1 MTHIERES
9 VRNIYQKIAHN
20 FSDKRYNQWSWI
32 TEFINEAN
40 KRPYR
45 INVLDVGCGNGRNMD
60 GWNNASVYGLD
71 SCREFI
77 KMCIQKDKEVVEADM
92 TSIPFPND
100 YFDFLMSIAS
110 FHHLSTE
117 KRRQEALLEMR
128 RVIKHNGQ
136 LLLSVWSRKQPPNT
150 KQAKT
155 ITQYGD
161 IYVEYNNNGSKHD
174 RYYHIFKL
182 DKLQQLFHSTGWEIE
197 THFWDY
203 GNEVFV
209 LNPIKIE

>member
-1 MTHIERES
+1 MSLIEKTG
-9 VRNIYQKIAHN
+9 VNDVYQKIAQN

-40 KRPYR
+40 KYPHRK
-45 INVLDVGCGNGRNMD
+45 NVLDVGCGNGRNME
-60 GWNNASVYGLD
+60 GWINASVYGLD
-71 SCREFI
+71 KCREFI
-77 KMCIQKDKEVVEADM
+77 KMCIQKDKDVVEADM
-92 TSIPFPND
+92 TAIPFQKD
-100 YFDFLMSIAS
+100 FFDFIISVAS

-117 KRRQEALLEMR
+117 VRRVEALSEMR
-128 RVIKHNGQ
+128 RVIKPNGK
-136 LLLSVWSRKQPPNT
+136 LLLSVWSRKQPPKT

-155 ITQYGD
+155 INKYGD
-161 IYVEYNNNGSKHD
+161 IYVEYNDKGNKYD

-182 DKLQQLFHSTGWEIE
+182 EKLQQLFKATGWKVE

-209 LNPIKIE
+209 LST